1 MKNTFYIIV
10 FSLFTSLTIQA
21 QNYTQIID
29 LYDSNAELGKNG
41 IYYKDTQGY
50 LNQYVGTWLYTN
62 SMTSLKITFQKEYF
76 AQQNAFGTYYS
87 DVLVGKY
94 EYIVN
99 GVTVFSTL
107 NNLNILN
114 TSPYTYNIFDLN
126 RYPNYENC
134 YQCIIPNQRLVLY
147 YDEPTNDNSSLMG
160 LMYIHTFI
168 ENGQTKLYMSL
179 YTDYNG
185 MDISKYNIHLPAT
198 TTQLTLPEGEYIF
211 NKVN

>member
-1 MKNTFYIIV
+1 MIN
-10 FSLFTSLTIQA
+10 LTIHA
-21 QNYTQIID
+21 QSYTQIID
-29 LYDSNAELGKNG
+29 LYDSKAELGKNG
-41 IYYKDTQGY
+41 AYYKDTQGY

-62 SMTSLKITFQKEYF
+62 STTNLKITFQKEYF

-87 DVLVGKY
+87 DVLVGEY
-94 EYIVN
+94 EYKVN
-99 GVTVFSTL
+99 RVTVFSTL

-126 RYPNYENC
+126 RHPNYDNC
-134 YQCIIPNQRLVLY
+134 FQCTIANQRLVLY
-147 YDEPTNDNSSLMG
+147 YDEPTNDNSSLKG

-185 MDISKYNIHLPAT
+185 MDINKYNIHLPAT
-198 TTQLTLPEGEYIF
+198 TTQLTLPNGNYIF